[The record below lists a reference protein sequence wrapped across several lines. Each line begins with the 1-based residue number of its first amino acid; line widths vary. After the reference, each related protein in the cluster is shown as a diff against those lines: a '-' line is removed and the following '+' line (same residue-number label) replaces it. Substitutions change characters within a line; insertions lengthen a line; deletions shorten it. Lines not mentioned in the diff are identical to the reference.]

1 VNLEEARKLGEEQ
14 LEEAEEF
21 RHRIRVGLASANSML
36 LEKIEEL
43 EASGRTILELADEV
57 ERLRKDVEFLKQD
70 GIGAR
75 EE

>member
-1 VNLEEARKLGEEQ
+1 MNLEEARKLGEEQ